1 MLLIDGIKYELWMP
15 PSEAHF
21 EQIVKEHAPDI
32 FGEQSIYFDIKQ
44 KLKAKSGVGSI
55 PDGYAIIL
63 SGTPQWYIVEVEL
76 SWHPVFEHIVSQMH
90 KFMAGI
96 KNSRKEIADT
106 LYEEISKSQ
115 ALKAMVESK
124 TKSSEIYRF
133 LDSLV
138 SKPPKL
144 AIIIEEET
152 EELREAV
159 EGLKLET
166 DVVEFRTFVSDKA
179 GVSQHAH
186 LFEPLEL
193 AYSIDPVRQFLE
205 ELRKQFAEREFIFK
219 PRVYQRYGFI
229 PMRGHKDVH
238 TEWLFWGRGG
248 LGVELHLQRA
258 SREENLR
265 LFKKLEPMKG
275 ELERKIGEPLTFDD
289 RWGKKWARVY
299 VLRKP
304 IELTDDLKEWAIN
317 TMTKFCEVFQPLLD
331 EIDS

>member
-1 MLLIDGIKYELWMP
+1 MLLIDGVKYEVWTP

-63 SGTPQWYIVEVEL
+63 SGIPQWYIVEVEL
-76 SWHPVFEHIVSQMH
+76 SSHPVFEHIVSQMH

-159 EGLKLET
+159 EGIRLEIRI
-166 DVVEFRTFVSDKA
+166 VEFKTFVREADI
-179 GVSQHAH
+179 SQHAH
-186 LFEPLEL
+186 IFEPLGVPSQGEL
-193 AYSIDPVRQFLE
+193 LE
-205 ELRKQFAEREFIFK
+205 ELRGRFIERPPKFGRSNVYSEMSLPTQILELLKTEGRPMTRNEMATILEAKQDSIKRSLTRLRDSGKVIKLGNREWGL
-219 PRVYQRYGFI
+219 VY
-229 PMRGHKDVH
+229 
-238 TEWLFWGRGG
+238 
-248 LGVELHLQRA
+248 
-258 SREENLR
+258 S
-265 LFKKLEPMKG
+265 
-275 ELERKIGEPLTFDD
+275 
-289 RWGKKWARVY
+289 
-299 VLRKP
+299 
-304 IELTDDLKEWAIN
+304 
-317 TMTKFCEVFQPLLD
+317 CEAVK
-331 EIDS
+331 